1 MLIPT
6 KTYFRGPM
14 GIFFHSIDVG
24 PAVRHKTALKRW
36 IKAAIEA
43 ENKLPGEIN
52 IIFCSDDHLL
62 AMNREHLAH
71 DYYTDIITFDF
82 SKSDTVSGDLYI
94 SSDRVRDNALKNNN
108 EIANETYLVIIHGV
122 MHLCGYK
129 DKQKKDITTM
139 REKEQSYLQIL
150 PQFLKTPRST

>member
-1 MLIPT
+1 MA
-6 KTYFRGPM
+6 
-14 GIFFHSIDVG
+14 IFFHSIDVR
-24 PAVRHKTALKRW
+24 PVVRHKTALKRW
-36 IKAAIEA
+36 IKAAVEA

-82 SKSDTVSGDLYI
+82 STSDTVSGDLYI
-94 SSDRVRDNALKNNN
+94 SSDRVSDNALKNNN
-108 EIANETYLVIIHGV
+108 EIQNETYLVIIHGV

-129 DKQKKDITTM
+129 DKQKK
-139 REKEQSYLQIL
+139 RHQHHARKRAVL
-150 PQFLKTPRST
+150 PAHFAAISENPTFHVKRNFI